1 MAKVLQIGNRTI
13 TAEEVIPLL
22 ASYHVVPQLLCES
35 IIDQAIADIRCTPEE
50 TALACQQ
57 FYQHWQLNTEA
68 EKQAWREQYS
78 MSQEQLELLATRE
91 LRVEKFKQATWGHK
105 LETYFL
111 KRKRQLD
118 RAVYSLIRI
127 QDLGIANEIFFR
139 IQEGEQTFAELAQQ
153 YSQGPEV
160 KTGGLMGPV
169 ELGTLHPHLA
179 QLICVSPVGEL
190 QAPVNI
196 GEWEVIVR
204 VEQLLPA
211 QLDEA
216 MRQRLL
222 NENFQAWLQE
232 QVSQLPERDKIWLG
246 VSRSS
251 QVSQT
256 ASTVAA

>member
-13 TAEEVIPLL
+13 TAEEIIPLL

-50 TALACQQ
+50 TDLACQQ
-57 FYQHWQLNTEA
+57 FYQHWQLQTEA
-68 EKQAWREQYS
+68 ERQAWQEQYS

-111 KRKRQLD
+111 KRKRHLD
-118 RAVYSLIRI
+118 RAVYSLIRTK
-127 QDLGIANEIFFR
+127 DLGIANELYFR
-139 IQEGEQTFAELAQQ
+139 IQEGEQTFAELAEQ
-153 YSQGPEV
+153 YSEGPEV

-179 QLICVSPVGEL
+179 QLISVSPVSEL
-190 QAPVNI
+190 QAPVKI
-196 GEWEVIVR
+196 GEWEVMIR
-204 VEQLLPA
+204 VEQFLPA
-211 QLDEA
+211 QLDED

-222 NENFQAWLQE
+222 HEKFQAWLQE
-232 QVSQLPERDKIWLG
+232 QVNQLPERDKIWLG
-246 VSRSS
+246 VSRNS
-251 QVSQT
+251 QLNQATSP
-256 ASTVAA
+256 VAA